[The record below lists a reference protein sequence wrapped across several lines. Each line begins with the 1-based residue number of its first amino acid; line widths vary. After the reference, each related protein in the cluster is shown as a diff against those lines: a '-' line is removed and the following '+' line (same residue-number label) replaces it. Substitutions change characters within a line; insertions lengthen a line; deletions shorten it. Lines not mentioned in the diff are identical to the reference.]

1 VKDKGGCFFI
11 SQFSDARHTV
21 VGDSHGYPNEL
32 SGQRFPIFYPERRLA
47 DISLVDCI
55 GGKMSKKLFVGLGA
69 VAASVMMVSAALPAQ
84 AYIPT
89 LSEVRVLNGPNS
101 DDEVEGLALFSDAE
115 TAVITGTGAWVVDVS
130 SNDATEISGLAAA
143 SVVVL
148 DDTETFAYVA
158 AGSLVMAKV
167 DVATASVV
175 DTWSDVSV
183 DLNVEQLFMSADGES
198 IFAVGLT
205 GSFPNFLPGVA
216 EIDLSTGAMTQY
228 DAGSAGPPQRQAAY
242 DATSGKIFI
251 PRGSGSTNF
260 VVFDT
265 ASNTFTDI
273 TWAGAGALGH
283 CDSQN
288 GVMACIVDGPVP
300 YVATVNTSG
309 AVVASLDL
317 TVDSYNLSAITLT
330 PDGTQ
335 AYILVADSSGMGS
348 VEAVDLT
355 DMTSLTTL
363 ATSLEYPERV
373 SIAEDA
379 GQIWL
384 FGYYAADYNGGYQVM
399 QYADPNSGSDG
410 SGEELANTG
419 ADLAISGAVAVIGA
433 LALGAGVM
441 TRRVARR
448 QRS

>member
-1 VKDKGGCFFI
+1 
-11 SQFSDARHTV
+11 
-21 VGDSHGYPNEL
+21 
-32 SGQRFPIFYPERRLA
+32 
-47 DISLVDCI
+47 
-55 GGKMSKKLFVGLGA
+55 
-69 VAASVMMVSAALPAQ
+69 MVSVAVPVH

-89 LSEVRVLNGPNS
+89 LSEVRVLNGPAS

-115 TAVITGTGAWVVDVS
+115 TAVVTGSGAWVVDVS
-130 SNDATEISGLAAA
+130 SNDATEISGLAGA
-143 SVVVL
+143 SVVVM
-148 DDTETFAYVA
+148 DTTETYAYVA
-158 AGSLVMAKV
+158 TGSFELTKV

-183 DLNVEQLFMSADGES
+183 DLNPEKLFMSADGES

-205 GSFPNFLPGVA
+205 RSGPNWLPGVV
-216 EIDLSTGAMTQY
+216 EIDLTTGAMTQY
-228 DAGSAGPPQRQAAY
+228 NAGSAGDAQRQAAY
-242 DATSGKIFI
+242 DPTSGKIFI
-251 PRGSGSTNF
+251 PRGGTNF

-273 TWAGAGALGH
+273 TWAGAGALDH

-288 GVMACIVDGPVP
+288 GVMACIVDDSVP
-300 YVATVNTSG
+300 YVATVNSSG

-335 AYILVADSSGMGS
+335 AYILVADSNGMGS
-348 VEAVDLT
+348 IEVVDLT

-363 ATSLEYPERV
+363 ATSLEYPARV

-379 GQIWL
+379 GQIWF

-419 ADLAISGAVAVIGA
+419 ASTVIAGLLVALSALAIA
-433 LALGAGVM
+433 AGVVS
-441 TRRVARR
+441 RRPVRR
-448 QRS
+448 HGA